1 MQTEELELIRRI
13 IHGETDLYAQLVDR
27 HERTVFTLVM
37 RIIGRREEAE
47 EITQD
52 VFLKAFRQL
61 DRFAGRSSFRTWL
74 YRIACNA
81 AISQARRTQPRRA
94 EIDERRLAVLPD
106 EEADRME
113 EWAAHQEQLDAL
125 THAIGRLDPEERAL
139 VTLFYYEERS
149 VAECAEIT
157 ALSESNV
164 KVRLH
169 RIRKKLY
176 LLVTTQREMKRSEA
190 IRRAIE
196 RIPIPEPPADLSA
209 RIMKR
214 LRRAERCRR
223 RIEAILTG
231 TGFAAGIA
239 GIAGIAAVARWTLTA
254 ERTATESPAW
264 PDPVGWKMPDLE
276 LSLPTPAPEDA
287 MYWKA
292 CILLAAAGLV
302 LLFADLIIRRRIA
315 SLRK

>member
-1 MQTEELELIRRI
+1 
-13 IHGETDLYAQLVDR
+13 
-27 HERTVFTLVM
+27 
-37 RIIGRREEAE
+37 
-47 EITQD
+47 
-52 VFLKAFRQL
+52 
-61 DRFAGRSSFRTWL
+61 
-74 YRIACNA
+74 
-81 AISQARRTQPRRA
+81 
-94 EIDERRLAVLPD
+94 
-106 EEADRME
+106 
-113 EWAAHQEQLDAL
+113 
-125 THAIGRLDPEERAL
+125 
-139 VTLFYYEERS
+139 
-149 VAECAEIT
+149 
-157 ALSESNV
+157 
-164 KVRLH
+164 
-169 RIRKKLY
+169 
-176 LLVTTQREMKRSEA
+176 MKRSEA

-209 RIMKR
+209 RIMKH
-214 LRRAERCRR
+214 LRRAERRRR

-239 GIAGIAAVARWTLTA
+239 GIAGIAAVARWALTA

>member
-1 MQTEELELIRRI
+1 MALPDCLQCG
-13 IHGETDLYAQLVDR
+13 H
-27 HERTVFTLVM
+27 
-37 RIIGRREEAE
+37 
-47 EITQD
+47 
-52 VFLKAFRQL
+52 
-61 DRFAGRSSFRTWL
+61 FAGP
-74 YRIACNA
+74 AHA
-81 AISQARRTQPRRA
+81 APPP

-239 GIAGIAAVARWTLTA
+239 GIAGIAAVARWALTA